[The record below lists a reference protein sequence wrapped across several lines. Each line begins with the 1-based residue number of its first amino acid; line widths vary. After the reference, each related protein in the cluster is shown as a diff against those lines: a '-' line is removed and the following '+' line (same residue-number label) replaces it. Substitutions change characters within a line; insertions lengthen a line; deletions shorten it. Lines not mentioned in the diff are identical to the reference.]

1 MCLASACALSSPAK
15 IHTFWIH
22 FFCSCYF
29 DCRVNALSFAFIN
42 TPLVQQ
48 ICLVFYLCPI
58 LCYVFVFVSA
68 RWHLHLQGR
77 VSALGTTDGSWI
89 PFEGWRS
96 RRRGFCLRRM
106 DEQGGSH
113 NYCCRADHANVF
125 LPFASVFVQCSICIS
140 AICAFVW
147 GGWMRM
153 GATIFVASRSRKLI
167 WTIFKPRVAI
177 FKYTFLRNIENHLC
191 NSLLFCNLQ
200 R

>member
-1 MCLASACALSSPAK
+1 MWIICIFICIILYTPSAADM
-15 IHTFWIH
+15 
-22 FFCSCYF
+22 SC
-29 DCRVNALSFAFIN
+29 D
-42 TPLVQQ
+42 
-48 ICLVFYLCPI
+48 I
-58 LCYVFVFVSA
+58 LCKILRCVFVFVSA

-147 GGWMRM
+147 GGWMRV

-167 WTIFKPRVAI
+167 WTTFKPRVAI
-177 FKYTFLRNIENHLC
+177 FEYTVLHNIEKHLC
-191 NSLLFCNLQ
+191 DSLLFCNLQ

>member
-1 MCLASACALSSPAK
+1 M
-15 IHTFWIH
+15 
-22 FFCSCYF
+22 SC
-29 DCRVNALSFAFIN
+29 D
-42 TPLVQQ
+42 
-48 ICLVFYLCPI
+48 I
-58 LCYVFVFVSA
+58 LCKILRCVFVFVSA

-125 LPFASVFVQCSICIS
+125 LPFASVFVQCSKCIS

-147 GGWMRM
+147 GGWMRV

-167 WTIFKPRVAI
+167 WAILGLQFSNIRSCAILKSICAIHFCFAICRASKGIFSLFGFYAVA
-177 FKYTFLRNIENHLC
+177 TQVAAVDD
-191 NSLLFCNLQ
+191 NLI
-200 R
+200 